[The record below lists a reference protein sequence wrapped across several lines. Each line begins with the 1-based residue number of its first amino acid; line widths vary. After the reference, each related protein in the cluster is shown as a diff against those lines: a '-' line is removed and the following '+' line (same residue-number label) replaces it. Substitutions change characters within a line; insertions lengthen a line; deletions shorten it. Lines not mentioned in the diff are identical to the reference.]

1 MQSLSNTYANNERI
15 ILAYKDFGK
24 VILMHP
30 AIGIA
35 IYLMFSGLLFT
46 VDSTS
51 IANTANIAI
60 AGGFNLANYINIQY
74 TSVFVILLM
83 LCHALLLTRFAN
95 VDKTTDLSSWD
106 SYSSIVMFTFGLIYA
121 AALAYAAFI
130 LGSASFMFLTLV
142 LTTVFSFV
150 GFMMMASKGA
160 LLSFSGPIVA
170 AVSLVFLFSQTT
182 QAYVFCSFLVVFLG
196 FITWSSKRIFKTI
209 ASEIEMR
216 EEAVDLQSQLT
227 TTGAKLNGLVTTDK
241 ITGLYTRQFFERQ
254 FVIEY
259 RRAKRSSLSLSVI
272 VAEID
277 HFAEYETSF
286 GTAQTE
292 KTFGAIASLLKSITK
307 RPGEIVAIYNNR
319 AFVFLLPNVVSEEAE
334 KFANIVQKT
343 VLDLEFEHKVSK
355 NPELSLVSLSTGVAE
370 LKSTSTLSRDELLEQ
385 AEKTLKPAHL
395 TGAMLINPSHWFT
408 FGAKTTT

>member
-1 MQSLSNTYANNERI
+1 MQSLINTVANNERI
-15 ILAYKDFGK
+15 ILAYKDFFK
-24 VILMHP
+24 VILIHP
-30 AIGIA
+30 VMGIA
-35 IYLMFSGLLFT
+35 TFLMFSGLIFNVELINS
-46 VDSTS
+46 V
-51 IANTANIAI
+51 IAS
-60 AGGFNLANYINIQY
+60 GFNLTNYINIQY
-74 TSVFVILLM
+74 TSVFVILLV
-83 LCHALLLTRFAN
+83 LCHALLVTRFFN
-95 VDKTTDLSSWD
+95 VDKSTDVSSWD
-106 SYSSIVMFTFGLIYA
+106 SYCSFIMFTFGVIYSA
-121 AALAYAAFI
+121 VFSYSAFVI
-130 LGSASFMFLTLV
+130 GPASFLFLTLI
-142 LTTVFSFV
+142 LITVFSLV
-150 GFMMMASKGA
+150 GFVMVASKGA
-160 LLSFSGPIVA
+160 MLSFAAPITIS
-170 AVSLVFLFSQTT
+170 VSLVFVFSQ
-182 QAYVFCSFLVVFLG
+182 AIEGFIFCFFLLAHLAV
-196 FITWSSKRIFKTI
+196 ITWSSRRMFKTVSNELAI
-209 ASEIEMR
+209 I

-241 ITGLYTRQFFERQ
+241 TTGLYTRQFFERQ

-292 KTFGAIASLLKSITK
+292 KTFSAIASLLKSITK

-343 VLDLEFEHKVSK
+343 VIDLAFEHKLSK
-355 NPELSLVSLSTGVAE
+355 NPDLSVVSLSTGVAE
-370 LKSTSTLSRDELLEQ
+370 LKSTSTLSRDELLAQ

-408 FGAKTTT
+408 FGAKAAS

>member
-1 MQSLSNTYANNERI
+1 MQSLNNTVANNERI
-15 ILAYKDFGK
+15 MLAYKDFFK

-30 AIGIA
+30 ALGIA
-35 IYLMFSGLLFT
+35 IYLMFSGLMFNI
-46 VDSTS
+46 DSANSAITS
-51 IANTANIAI
+51 
-60 AGGFNLANYINIQY
+60 GFNLTNLINIQY
-74 TSVFVILLM
+74 TSIFVVLLM
-83 LCHALLLTRFAN
+83 LCHALLVTRFSN
-95 VDKTTDLSSWD
+95 VDKTTDISSWD
-106 SYSSIVMFTFGLIYA
+106 GYCSFIMFTFGVIYA
-121 AALAYAAFI
+121 AVLSYSAFI
-130 LGSASFMFLTLV
+130 IGSASFVFLTLI
-142 LTTVFSFV
+142 LITVFSLV
-150 GFMMMASKGA
+150 GFVMVASKGA
-160 LLSFSGPIVA
+160 LLLFAAPITISVC
-170 AVSLVFLFSQTT
+170 LVFVFSQTIEGF
-182 QAYVFCSFLVVFLG
+182 VFCLILVAHLAL
-196 FITWSSKRIFKTI
+196 ITWSSRRIFKTVSNELAI
-209 ASEIEMR
+209 T
-216 EEAVDLQSQLT
+216 EEVVDLQSQLT

-286 GTAQTE
+286 GTAQAE

-343 VLDLEFEHKVSK
+343 VIDLEFEHKFSK
-355 NPELSLVSLSTGVAE
+355 NPDLSVVSLSTGVAE
-370 LKSTSTLSRDELLEQ
+370 LKSTSTLTRDELLEQ
-385 AEKTLKPAHL
+385 AESTLKPAHL

-408 FGAKTTT
+408 FGAKATS